1 MTTVLHNSTTPSVS
15 VTAASGNDQPQL
27 VATIVPDEQRI
38 SFWPQHFGLIPQ
50 WVALEP
56 RVFGW
61 MDRLCEDYCGGIW
74 NLYTLNNGGAFMAPE
89 PDDDDDETW
98 VLFNAMNGIRHI
110 LAVRKSALL
119 QIDTLIRQLAE
130 ISVLTESIGG
140 KTARDWAMKQDF
152 RCGCWLME
160 KPETAMKAI
169 TRNLDR
175 EIWRGLMQ
183 RSGMLS
189 LMDAQARD
197 TWYRSLEYDN
207 FPEISEAN
215 IWSTFEQLHQN
226 KDDVFERGVI
236 NVFRVLSWNY
246 KTNSPCKFGSKI
258 IVNNLVRWDRWGF
271 HLNSGQQ
278 ADRLTDL
285 ERMLH
290 LFSGKPIPD
299 NRENITIHLDEHI
312 QSVQG
317 KEDYEDEMFSIRYF
331 KKGSA
336 YITFRKS
343 ELVDRLNDIIAEHY
357 PDMLSV

>member
-1 MTTVLHNSTTPSVS
+1 MSDITISRPEVVTGHTDVICSTSIQHVVTVRN
-15 VTAASGNDQPQL
+15 AA
-27 VATIVPDEQRI
+27 
-38 SFWPQHFGLIPQ
+38 
-50 WVALEP
+50 
-56 RVFGW
+56 
-61 MDRLCEDYCGGIW
+61 
-74 NLYTLNNGGAFMAPE
+74 
-89 PDDDDDETW
+89 
-98 VLFNAMNGIRHI
+98 
-110 LAVRKSALL
+110 L
-119 QIDTLIRQLAE
+119 QQTETLIRQLAE
-130 ISVLTESIGG
+130 ISVLTAGIGG
-140 KTARDWAMKQDF
+140 KTALDWAMKQNF

-160 KPETAMKAI
+160 KPEAAMKAI

-175 EIWRGLMQ
+175 ELWRDLMQ

-215 IWSTFEQLHQN
+215 ILSTFEQLHQN
-226 KDDVFERGVI
+226 KDEVFERGVI
-236 NVFRVLSWNY
+236 NVFRGLSWNY
-246 KTNSPCKFGSKI
+246 KTNSPCKFGNKI

-278 ADRLTDL
+278 ADRLADL

-299 NRENITIHLDEHI
+299 NRGNITLRLDDHI

-317 KEDYEDEMFSIRYF
+317 KESYEDEMFSIRYF

-336 YITFRKS
+336 HITFR
-343 ELVDRLNDIIAEHY
+343 
-357 PDMLSV
+357 